1 MTIRAGTTRDIRWHI
16 MVQLSSTQAFVG
28 KTQSSAL
35 MQARST
41 TIDAFESNDMATYDK
56 MLRTFS
62 ITLATLVGVAMLVIL
77 ARLLVKHRRIMVKEE
92 EAEMQSFDESST
104 RSKMT
109 QTDEITYQV

>member
-1 MTIRAGTTRDIRWHI
+1 
-16 MVQLSSTQAFVG
+16 
-28 KTQSSAL
+28 

-62 ITLATLVGVAMLVIL
+62 ITLATLIGVTMLVIL
-77 ARLLVKHRRIMVKEE
+77 ARLLVKHRRIMIKEE
-92 EAEMQSFDESST
+92 KIEMQSFDESST

-109 QTDEITYQV
+109 QMDDIAHQV